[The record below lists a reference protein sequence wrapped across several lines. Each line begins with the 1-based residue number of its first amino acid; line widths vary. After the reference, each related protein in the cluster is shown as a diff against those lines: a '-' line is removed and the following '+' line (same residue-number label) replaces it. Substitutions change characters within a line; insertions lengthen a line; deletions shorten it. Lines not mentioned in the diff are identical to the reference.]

1 MKNINSFK
9 SYEINDNCENIFGGG
24 RGLTFWS
31 SIYELGG
38 MILTSFEIA
47 VQPMLDGLGG
57 GGQLKG

>member
-9 SYEINDNCENIFGGG
+9 SYEINDNCDNISGG

-31 SIYELGG
+31 AMYELGG

-47 VQPMLDGLGG
+47 AQPMLDGLGG
-57 GGQLKG
+57 SGRLEG